1 LTLKLQLLYSTV
13 AALLAIPIAL
23 PLLGALALLIRT
35 RSHKPALV
43 RELRVGLYG
52 APFTMYRFHSKSPE
66 ATAEL
71 TGFDKFVVGFGL
83 DRLPQ
88 IWNVLRG
95 EMSLVGPMP
104 DRPEFAESLNQAI
117 PFHSQRVLVRPGV
130 IGWAEVS
137 QMVDGT
143 GHDAIRRLEYDLYY
157 MKNLSPLFDLFVML
171 QWFRERF
178 LFPEPPDAV

>member
-1 LTLKLQLLYSTV
+1 MGV
-13 AALLAIPIAL
+13 
-23 PLLGALALLIRT
+23 LALLIRT

-43 RELRVGLYG
+43 RESRIGFCGL
-52 APFTMYRFHSKSPE
+52 PFIMYRFRAAPPE
-66 ATAEL
+66 AAAEPN
-71 TGFDKFVVGFGL
+71 GFDNFVVQFGL

-95 EMSLVGPMP
+95 EMSLVGPKP
-104 DRPEFAESLNQAI
+104 DRPEIAERLNRAI

-130 IGWAEVS
+130 IGWAEVN
-137 QMVDGT
+137 QLIDGT

-178 LFPEPPDAV
+178 LFPEP